1 MIENLLLP
9 LLGKEL
15 FSKVFNE
22 TSNNVYNGLEE
33 LKKYNH
39 YNLDNLIEQLDIQN
53 KMKIIE
59 SYIKKREDNILEEH
73 IKLSINSIINIIKK
87 INEEIKDINTQIIEH
102 ELKWFHSY
110 RKPDIKNKINN
121 LINHS
126 LIFDKRIDLMLKI

>member
-1 MIENLLLP
+1 MIETLLLP
-9 LLGKEL
+9 LLGREL

-59 SYIKKREDNILEEH
+59 LYIKKREDNILDEH
-73 IKLSINSIINIIKK
+73 IKLSINSIINIIEK
-87 INEEIKDINTQIIEH
+87 INEEIKDINILIIEH
-102 ELKWFHSY
+102 ELKWFPSY

-126 LIFDKRIDLMLKI
+126 LIFDKRIDLLLKI

>member
-1 MIENLLLP
+1 MIETLLLP
-9 LLGKEL
+9 LLGREL

-73 IKLSINSIINIIKK
+73 IKLSINSIINIIEK

-102 ELKWFHSY
+102 ELKWFPSY

-126 LIFDKRIDLMLKI
+126 LIFDKRLDLMFKI